1 MQKKRMIVYLAFLI
15 IGIVISSTL
24 LMGMSNTSTITDN
37 SDINVPRSATPD
49 SCVYPATYDI
59 EYNTS
64 FLFRGNYASQINVSK
79 ETAVDA
85 ATTFLNVY
93 LPEELL
99 TGLRI
104 GGPEDGWP
112 GPPSFSTDFL
122 PEWRM
127 TLVSDY
133 IRTAVFVNAL
143 SGKVVYFTMSR
154 YETADF
160 NFEPINSTEEAEN
173 HTIDFLRLQ
182 NYTLLPDAVYGGVAL
197 YSAQSHP
204 YYMLT
209 FHQVVDEIPVSFGE
223 IYFEIDATYGLIN
236 HFVYRWI
243 EISEIPVDRVLP
255 VEEINVIALEAANGT
270 FLSEILSTDLCF
282 NRFWFGPDSPEFEMR
297 LVYEVRVA
305 RGVNPDVYTI
315 DAISG
320 EVLGMGHE
328 IGVIFTPYVGVA
340 AMLMVAIVSSG
351 AAYKFVK
358 KKQLYSSIE

>member
-1 MQKKRMIVYLAFLI
+1 MIIYVALLVS
-15 IGIVISSTL
+15 IVISSTVL
-24 LMGMSNTSTITDN
+24 IGALNSSTISDI
-37 SDINVPRSATPD
+37 SDINVPRSTTPD

-64 FLFRGNYASQINVSK
+64 YLFRGNYASQINVSE

-85 ATTFLNVY
+85 AIAFLSEY

-112 GPPSFSTDFL
+112 GSPSLSTDFW
-122 PEWRM
+122 PTWMM

-143 SGKVVYFTMSR
+143 SGKVVQFTMSV
-154 YETADF
+154 YNTSVWA
-160 NFEPINSTEEAEN
+160 FEPIESTEDAEN

-182 NYTLLPDAVYGGVAL
+182 NYTLLPDAVYDGASLFSGVNN
-197 YSAQSHP
+197 P
-204 YYMLT
+204 YYTLS
-209 FHQVVDEIPVSFGE
+209 FHQVVDEIPVYFGW
-223 IYFEIDATYGLIN
+223 ISIHVDATYGLVN
-236 HFVYRWI
+236 YFNYRWI
-243 EISEIPVDRVLP
+243 EIDEIPVDRVLP
-255 VEEINVIALEAANGT
+255 VEEINDIALEAANGT

-282 NRFWFGPDSPEFEMR
+282 NRIWFGPDSPEFEMR

-305 RGVNPDVYTI
+305 RGVNPDVYTV

-320 EVLGMGHE
+320 EVLGMSHE
-328 IGVIFTPYVGVA
+328 IGVTFSPYVGVT
-340 AMLMVAIVSSG
+340 AMLMVAAVSSG
-351 AAYKFVK
+351 AAYKIVR
-358 KKQLYSSIE
+358 KKQLYASME